1 MKKGILLLLVSFL
14 FLSANSI
21 FAGEEKES
29 WDMTPADIVDDQQPW
44 VKIPIA
50 KTNDNILVG
59 TALTITVSTDN

>member
-1 MKKGILLLLVSFL
+1 MKRYILLLLVSFL
-14 FLSANSI
+14 FLYANSI

-44 VKIPIA
+44 VKIPIVI
-50 KTNDNILVG
+50 TNNILAG